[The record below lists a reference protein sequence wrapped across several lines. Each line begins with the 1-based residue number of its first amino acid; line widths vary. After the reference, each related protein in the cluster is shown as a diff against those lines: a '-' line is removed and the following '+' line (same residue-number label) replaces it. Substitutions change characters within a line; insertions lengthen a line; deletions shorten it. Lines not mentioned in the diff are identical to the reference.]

1 MKILNGMGIN
11 RSLHATAPW
20 YIFAL
25 YAVAVFVLAVMTI
38 FLFGSAMRGFDH
50 GSIRHGFSYPN
61 FS

>member
-50 GSIRHGFSYPN
+50 
-61 FS
+61 